1 MNGKRVDLTLA
12 VALLLVALAA
22 GAFIAGRA
30 TARDHTPASYR
41 AGYLAGREDAFGDYD
56 GGWGYGEPYIVVL
69 RRASRRSPTRSRS
82 DGRWSRGSST
92 APAERASAA
101 AASADS
107 GVWQTGRSW

>member
-30 TARDHTPASYR
+30 TARDHTPAGYR

-56 GGWGYGEPYIVVL
+56 GGWGYGEPYVVVL
-69 RRASRRSPTRSRS
+69 RRPSPQITYAFAERWPMEPGIEYRVCGKSVCSRRFR
-82 DGRWSRGSST
+82 
-92 APAERASAA
+92 
-101 AASADS
+101 
-107 GVWQTGRSW
+107 

>member
-30 TARDHTPASYR
+30 SARDHTPASYR

-56 GGWGYGEPYIVVL
+56 GGWGYDEPYVVVL
-69 RRASRRSPTRSRS
+69 RRASPQITY
-82 DGRWSRGSST
+82 
-92 APAERASAA
+92 AFAERWPMEPGIEYRACGKSVC
-101 AASADS
+101 S
-107 GVWQTGRSW
+107 RRFR